1 MPFDDIARGKLQT
14 FVGDARDLLAEEFA
28 CQLQQ
33 TYGMDPVS
41 GTVSSLDRLSHLDD
55 QTLETARIL
64 RDILDHYLGGSANPS
79 TEERRHALERIAREQ
94 AFTVLNRLAAL
105 RMMEAR
111 GILLE
116 GIAKGYQSKAFQ
128 LYQRVAGSALGETGD
143 TYRTFLFS
151 IFDMFVSELP
161 GLFDRHSPSG
171 RLFPSEAALL
181 RLLALMNA
189 HELEAMWGEDETIG
203 WIYQYFNSQA
213 ERKRMRKESGA
224 PRNSRELA
232 VRNQFF
238 TPRYVVE
245 FLVDNT
251 LARQWFDQMGGRTAL
266 ADRCRFMVV
275 KPEEMTGE
283 RPARPRDPRGIKL
296 LDPACGSMHF
306 GLYAFDIF
314 ETIYHEAWSFEREN
328 GAGSLSGADGL
339 KPLTAEYSDEDAFRR
354 DVPRLILE
362 RNIYGVDIDP
372 RAAQIASLALWLRAQ
387 RAWHVADVK
396 RTNRPT
402 VGRGN
407 VVAAVAPPAETELRK
422 KLMAQMDRMDAEL
435 FERALFMLAG
445 LPEQGILLQAE
456 KELPRLIRQVYGDQT
471 DFFRGGTAKWEE
483 IERRLRKAL
492 IKFAEASGSTYQG
505 RLFARDALEGMRLM
519 DVANEMFDVVVMNP
533 PFGALSRGAKAE
545 LGKSYPT
552 SKNDLLAIFIERG
565 IGVLRRGGRLGAITS
580 RTCFFLSTYQKWRE
594 GILLSLAPPIIVAD
608 LGHGVMDD
616 AMVEAAAYVLGKV

>member
-28 CQLQQ
+28 WQLQQ

-41 GTVSSLDRLSHLDD
+41 GSVSGLDKLSHLDD
-55 QTLETARIL
+55 QTLETARVL
-64 RDILDHYLGGSANPS
+64 RDILEHYLGGAANPS

-105 RMMEAR
+105 RLMEAR

-116 GIAKGYQSKAFQ
+116 SIAKGYQSKAFQ
-128 LYQRVAGSALGETGD
+128 LYQRVAGAALGETGD

-151 IFDMFVSELP
+151 VFDMFVGELP
-161 GLFDRHSPSG
+161 GLFDRHSPFG
-171 RLFPSEAALL
+171 RLFPSEAALQ

-189 HELEAMWGEDETIG
+189 HELEAMWSEDETIG
-203 WIYQYFNSQA
+203 WVYQYFNSQA
-213 ERKRMRKESGA
+213 ERKRMREESDV

-251 LARQWFDQMGGRTAL
+251 LARQWFDQMAGRTAL

-275 KPEEMTGE
+275 KPEELTADL
-283 RPARPRDPRGIKL
+283 PARPRDPRGIKL

-306 GLYAFDIF
+306 GLYAFDVF
-314 ETIYHEAWSFEREN
+314 ETIYHEAWAFEREN
-328 GAGSLSGADGL
+328 GPGSLSGADGL
-339 KPLTAEYSDEDAFRR
+339 KPLTAEYADEDAFRR

-387 RAWHVADVK
+387 KAWHVANVK
-396 RTNRPT
+396 RNDRPA

-407 VVAAVAPPAETELRK
+407 VVAAVAPPNNQYIRSTRAPYLDV
-422 KLMAQMDRMDAEL
+422 LDFDL
-435 FERALFMLAG
+435 FQKTLTVLSG
-445 LPEQGILLQAE
+445 LPELGFLLNIGTE
-456 KELPRLIRQVYGDQT
+456 IGELVKSVYGDS
-471 DFFRGGTAKWEE
+471 GGLFQAIDEVRWFAAEE
-483 IERRLRKAL
+483 RIKSLLTTVYKDEERY
-492 IKFAEASGSTYQG
+492 ID
-505 RLFARDALEGMRLM
+505 RLFAQDALDGFRFVDIFL
-519 DVANEMFDVVVMNP
+519 NNKFDVIVMNP
-533 PFGALSRGAKAE
+533 PFGAPPKCRA
-545 LGKSYPT
+545 
-552 SKNDLLAIFIERG
+552 SKI
-565 IGVLRRGGRLGAITS
+565 
-580 RTCFFLSTYQKWRE
+580 CFFW
-594 GILLSLAPPIIVAD
+594 
-608 LGHGVMDD
+608 
-616 AMVEAAAYVLGKV
+616 